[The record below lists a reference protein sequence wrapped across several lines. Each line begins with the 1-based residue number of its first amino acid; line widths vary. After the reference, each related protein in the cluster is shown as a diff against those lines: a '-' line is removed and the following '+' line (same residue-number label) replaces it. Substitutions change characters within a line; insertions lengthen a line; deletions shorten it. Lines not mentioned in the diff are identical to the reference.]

1 MGTAAGIHGECD
13 ARFARLREVFE
24 RSFAEDR
31 ETGASP
37 AVVLD
42 GRPVVDLWGGHADA
56 ARTRAWER
64 DTIVNLYSTTKGWT
78 ALCAHVLVDRGE
90 LDLDAP
96 VARHWPEFARAGKG
110 AIPVRQLLCHQAGL
124 PGIRRKVEVE
134 DVYDWE
140 RMTTLLAEEEPWWP
154 PGTRHGY
161 HALTFGWLVG
171 EVVRRVAGRS
181 LGAFFRDEIAGPLG
195 LDLHVGLGPEHDA
208 RVAELIPI
216 PLDQQAGS
224 PLFANRESLG
234 AKVLSNPRIHP
245 KQTRTRAWRAAEI
258 PAANGHGNARGL
270 ARLYGALSRGG
281 EIDGVRVIREAA
293 LAEAAREHT
302 VGPDAVLVFPMHWGA
317 GFIVNGQR
325 VIYGPNARSFGHS
338 GYGGSFGFAD
348 PDARLGMGYAMNRMG
363 NAVAGDLRTLDL
375 IRAAYANL

>member
-31 ETGASP
+31 ETGASL

-195 LDLHVGLGPEHDA
+195 LDLHVGLGAEHDA

-224 PLFANRESLG
+224 PIFANRESLG

-293 LAEAAREHT
+293 LGEAAREHA

-325 VIYGPNARSFGHS
+325 VIYGPSARSFGHS